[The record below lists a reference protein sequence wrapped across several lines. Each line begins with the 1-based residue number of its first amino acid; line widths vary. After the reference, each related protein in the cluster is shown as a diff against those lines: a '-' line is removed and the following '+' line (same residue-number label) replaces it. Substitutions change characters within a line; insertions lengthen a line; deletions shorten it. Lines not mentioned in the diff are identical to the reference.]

1 MEARD
6 GAFTSAGDSSEASS
20 GLRDQIALLQ
30 AFAPGLIARR
40 LAVDHEPPREPRSEL
55 LHAAVLFSDISG
67 FTALTERLARRG
79 ARGAEDV
86 KEVIN
91 GCFGPLIDLIAR
103 HGGEIEKFAGDATVA
118 IWPAES
124 EEELP
129 AAILRAAQCCLEIQ
143 QELDGL
149 QMGEDFQLRLRLALT
164 AGSAWLATT
173 GGVDG
178 RWETLVTGDALQQ
191 ITPAIRQAEPGD
203 IVVSPEA
210 WEKVRP
216 QAVGEPLEEGCLR
229 LDDLRPPGEPL
240 PATEILLGQE
250 AFDAL
255 RSFVPFSVQARFL
268 AGQTGWLAEFRRV
281 SILFVRFGN
290 FELKTSESLDR
301 LHRAFRCIQG
311 AIYHF
316 GGSVNQLVTDEKGNC
331 VVAAWGLPSRH
342 YDDNAVR
349 AVRTALEIERTLA
362 GLEVDGSL
370 GLSTGQIFT
379 GPRGND
385 RRRDYAMI
393 GNAVN
398 LAARLMQSA
407 GAGILADL
415 ATRQAAAK
423 EISFERLEPIL
434 VKGRALPVDIFRP
447 VAPLEKI
454 LSKRQGETFGR
465 AEEKKALAERLSQ
478 LLEGHGATVLIE
490 GEPGIG
496 KSHLMTDCIERAR
509 ERGVEVLL
517 GAGDAIERASAFHCW
532 RPVFDQLFGFDELP
546 DAESKRGRY
555 FERLP
560 REEHERAPLLDPIL
574 PFDLEE
580 TAATSGLTVKGRA
593 EARRE
598 LLVGILR
605 RAAAAGPLLIALED
619 AHWLDSASWD
629 LVETA
634 HREVRGLLLLIG
646 TRFLREQEIS
656 SECRRLLED
665 PHLVRVQLEALDPAA
680 SVELVCRVL
689 DVEHLPEPI
698 GRLVLERAEG
708 NPLFTEELVYSLRD
722 RGLILVEAGACRL
735 AAELVTFQAMSL
747 PDSAQGVVTSRID
760 ILEPR
765 QQLTLKVASVMGRRF
780 DPHILAAV
788 HPIADDRRQIPIH
801 LAALASLDLIQQTS
815 DESDPGYRF
824 KHSITQEAAYELLP
838 FAQRRELHRSVAVWH
853 EDHRRED
860 DSVFALLAHH
870 WTQAEV
876 PVKALEYLEK
886 AGQQAERSYAYE
898 EVARFF
904 EKALAL
910 DAQTPDSGELDRR
923 TISLPG
929 GSLITTRI
937 ARRAR
942 WERTLGMSKANLGR
956 LEEGVEHL
964 EKVLQLLGARLPESE
979 RGWKLALLK
988 EVGRQVLH
996 RLRPKSNNRYHAE
1009 ASECLHELA
1018 RSYAR
1023 LGSYYYVSARRL
1035 PFMYSLVAALNSA
1048 ELAEVSPE
1056 LAMAYA
1062 DAGTAAGVVAFH
1074 QAARVYTKLAFES
1087 AAQVDQLATS
1097 ARVISRTS
1105 IYRFAIGDWS
1115 CEADLEKS
1123 IQMADRLGDPYQ
1135 WEESCFL
1142 LAQVKLFTGRYE
1154 ESEEL
1159 GRGVRERARRS
1170 GTLVHEIWGLGLQAD
1185 CTLHLGRLDEAVD
1198 QSEENLELLGKYTIY
1213 PDSIIRNWGVMAL
1226 ARFRRNEFDLAL
1238 EAAATAGRE
1247 IAKAPRTN
1255 YISFQGYSGSA
1266 EIYLTLAE
1274 RRAGKSRG
1282 GAPRGHGDPDSPL
1295 QEAREACARLTRYSK
1310 TYRLSEPRSAIW
1322 NGRLQALEGRR
1333 EKALAAITKGLRRAE
1348 QLELP
1353 LDIGLAS
1360 FHLARLGA
1368 GDAKGFH
1375 QRALEIYSRYNL
1387 PWELEETRRLEINQS

>member
-1 MEARD
+1 MEAHDLER
-6 GAFTSAGDSSEASS
+6 AASDSPSS
-20 GLRDQIALLQ
+20 DAAAALRGQIALLQ
-30 AFAPGLIARR
+30 AFAPGLVARR
-40 LAVDHEPPREPRSEL
+40 LRHDHEPPREPRSEL

-103 HGGEIEKFAGDATVA
+103 HGGEVEKFAGDATVA
-118 IWPAES
+118 IWPADS
-124 EEELP
+124 EAELP
-129 AAILRAAQCCLEIQ
+129 QAILCAAQCCLEIQ

-191 ITPAIRQAEPGD
+191 ITPAIRQAAPGD
-203 IVVSPEA
+203 IVISPEA
-210 WEKVRP
+210 WDLVRS
-216 QAVGEPLEEGCLR
+216 QAVGELLEEGCLR
-229 LDDLRPPGEPL
+229 LDDLRPRQPPRPAAEIALGE
-240 PATEILLGQE
+240 E
-250 AFDAL
+250 AVEAL
-255 RSFVPFSVQARFL
+255 RSFVPNSVQSRFL

-281 SILFVRFGN
+281 SVLFVRFGN
-290 FELKTSESLDR
+290 FELKSGESLDR
-301 LHRAFRCIQG
+301 LHRAFRGIQG

-349 AVRTALEIERTLA
+349 AVRAALEIGETLA
-362 GLEVDGSL
+362 ELEVDGSL
-370 GLSTGQIFT
+370 GLATGQIFT

-407 GAGILADL
+407 GAGILSDL

-423 EISFERLEPIL
+423 EIVFDRLEPIL
-434 VKGRALPVDIFRP
+434 VKGRSSPVDIFRP
-447 VAPLEKI
+447 VALEKR
-454 LSKRQGETFGR
+454 LSKRRDETFGR
-465 AEEKKALAERLSQ
+465 DGEKEILASRLTE
-478 LLEGHGATVLIE
+478 LLQGQGSTVLIE

-496 KSHLMTDCIERAR
+496 KSHLMMDFLERAK
-509 ERGVEVLL
+509 ERGVQVLL

-546 DAESKRGRY
+546 DAESKRRRY

-560 REEHERAPLLDPIL
+560 AEEHERAPLLDPIL
-574 PFDLEE
+574 PFDLAE
-580 TAATSGLTVKGRA
+580 TAATAGLTVKGRA

-598 LLVGILR
+598 LLAGILR
-605 RAAAAGPLLIALED
+605 RAAAAGPLVISIED

-629 LVETA
+629 LLETV
-634 HREVRGLLLLIG
+634 HREALGPMLLIG

-656 SECRRLLED
+656 TECRRLLEH
-665 PHLVRVQLEALDPAA
+665 PHLERLQLEALQPSA

-689 DVEHLPEPI
+689 DVDALPEVVS
-698 GRLVLERAEG
+698 RLVLERAEG

-722 RGLILVEAGACRL
+722 RGLILIENGSCRL
-735 AAELVTFQAMSL
+735 AAESASFQALSL

-780 DPHILAAV
+780 DPEILADV
-788 HPIADDRRQIPIH
+788 HPIAEDRRQIPAH
-801 LAALASLDLIQQTS
+801 LAALAGLDLIQPTL
-815 DESDPGYRF
+815 DDADAGYRF

-853 EDHRRED
+853 EEHRHED

-886 AGQQAERSYAYE
+886 AGRQAERSYAYE

-910 DAQTPDSGELDRR
+910 DAQTPDSGDGDRR

-929 GSLITTRI
+929 GAVVTTRI

-956 LEEGVEHL
+956 LEEGAVHL
-964 EKVLQLLGARLPESE
+964 EKVLQLLGARLPATA
-979 RGWKLALLK
+979 RGYQLALLK
-988 EVGRQVLH
+988 EVGRQLLH
-996 RLRPKSNNRYHAE
+996 RLRPGSNNRYHAE
-1009 ASECLHELA
+1009 ASECLQEMA
-1018 RSYAR
+1018 RAYAR
-1023 LGSYYYVSARRL
+1023 LGSYYYVSAKRL
-1035 PFMYSLVAALNSA
+1035 EFVYSLVAALNAA

-1074 QAARVYTKLAFES
+1074 PAARTYTRLAFQS
-1087 AAQVDQLATS
+1087 AAKVDQLATS

-1115 CEADLEKS
+1115 CEADLEES
-1123 IQMADRLGDPYQ
+1123 IEMSDRLGDPYQ

-1170 GTLVHEIWGLGLQAD
+1170 GTLVHEIWGLGIQAD
-1185 CTLHLGRLDEAVD
+1185 CTLHLGRLDESVD
-1198 QSEENLELLGKYTIY
+1198 QAEENLELLGNDSIY
-1213 PDSIIRNWGVMAL
+1213 PDSVIRTWGVLAL
-1226 ARFRRNEFDLAL
+1226 ARLRRNEFDLAL
-1238 EAAATAGRE
+1238 EAAETAGRE
-1247 IAKAPRTN
+1247 IAKAARTN

-1266 EIYLTLAE
+1266 DVYLTLAE
-1274 RRAGKSRG
+1274 RRAGGAARPGEG
-1282 GAPRGHGDPDSPL
+1282 GELMPR
-1295 QEAREACARLTRYSK
+1295 AREACKRLQSYTR
-1310 TYRLSEPRSAIW
+1310 TYRLSEPRDHIW
-1322 NGRLQALEGRR
+1322 NGRLLALEGRR
-1333 EKALAAITKGLRRAE
+1333 DKAIALILKGLRRAE
-1348 QLELP
+1348 EIGLP
-1353 LDIGLAS
+1353 LDVGLAC
-1360 FHLARLGA
+1360 FHLARL
-1368 GDAKGFH
+1368 DARDAIGFH
-1375 QRALEIYSRYNL
+1375 RRALEIYSRHDL
-1387 PWELEETRRLEINQS
+1387 PWELEETRRLEVRQT